1 MNSIKS
7 KLRVWLMIGVTVIVA
22 ITGLLSYQQNRSQD
36 EEDYQAQRA
45 SLQARLSLSLPHGV
59 WQMDDSYTRL
69 TLDAELGRT
78 CVVAIRITGD
88 AGLNIGR
95 IRNEHG
101 TLRDMAPGEQPA
113 SDDVLSIPIVYQNRE
128 NLGKATVYLSRS
140 QLEHRQFVHLLEILL
155 EIVVLDVLI
164 FIVMTYNLN
173 RFVFDPLTRLQDA
186 LNQAAS
192 NADAKSS
199 RLSEQT
205 LSEQTEDEFGAVTR
219 SFNRIVDRI
228 SADLAM
234 RTAAES
240 QARQEKDN
248 AEQALQQL
256 VQTQQT
262 LVETE
267 RLASLGGLV
276 AGVAHEINTPVGI
289 TLTTASHLATATL
302 HINEKLDNG
311 GVKKSDFQAYLDTAK
326 ESCELIL
333 SNAEKAANLIH
344 SFKQVAVD
352 QTSEQRRDFQ
362 LNDYLNEIVTSLKP
376 RFKRSQTSIHIEC
389 EDDMLLDSYP
399 GAISQVVT
407 NLLVNAVVHGFD
419 EKPGGTIS
427 ILAER
432 SGSSDVRLSIKDN
445 GKGIPA
451 EHLSRIFDPFFTTR
465 RGSGGSGLGL
475 HIVYNIVRQRLGGN
489 IEVHSTLGQGSTFI
503 ITMPCIAAEPPT
515 RESSS

>member
-7 KLRVWLMIGVTVIVA
+7 KLRLWLMIGVTVIVA
-22 ITGLLSYQQNRSQD
+22 ITGLLSYKQNRSQD

-69 TLDAELGRT
+69 TLDAELGWSS
-78 CVVAIRITGD
+78 VLAIRITGD

-95 IRNEHG
+95 SRNTDNA
-101 TLRDMAPGEQPA
+101 TLRDMAPAEKPS
-113 SDDVLSIPIVYQNRE
+113 SDDVLNIPIIYQNRE
-128 NLGKATVYLSRS
+128 KLGTATVYLSRS
-140 QLEHRQFVHLLEILL
+140 QLEHRQRMHLLEILV
-155 EIVVLDVLI
+155 EILILDGLI

-173 RFVFDPLTRLQDA
+173 RFVFDPLKRLQEA

-192 NADAKSS
+192 SDDAKSL
-199 RLSEQT
+199 RLEQ
-205 LSEQTEDEFGAVTR
+205 QTQDEFGAVTH

-234 RTAAES
+234 RTSAEA
-240 QARQEKDN
+240 QARQERDN
-248 AEQALQQL
+248 AEQALRQL

-267 RLASLGGLV
+267 KLASLGSLV

-289 TLTTASHLATATL
+289 TLTTASHLATTTL
-302 HINEKLDNG
+302 HITEKLDNG

-326 ESCELIL
+326 ECCELIL
-333 SNAEKAANLIH
+333 SNAERAANLIH

-376 RFKRSQTSIHIEC
+376 RFKRSQTSISIDC
-389 EDDMLLDSYP
+389 EDDLLLDSYP
-399 GAISQVVT
+399 GAVSQVVT
-407 NLLVNAVVHGFD
+407 NLLVNALVHGFD
-419 EKPGGTIS
+419 EKPGGS
-427 ILAER
+427 IHIHAER
-432 SGSSDVRLSIKDN
+432 CSNSEIRLSVKDD
-445 GKGIPA
+445 GKGIPT
-451 EHLSRIFDPFFTTR
+451 ENLNRVFDPFFTTR

-475 HIVYNIVRQRLGGN
+475 HIVYNIIRQRLGGT
-489 IEVHSTLGQGSTFI
+489 IEVHSEPGKGSTFT
-503 ITMPCIAAEPPT
+503 ITMPCIAPEIPHKEA
-515 RESSS
+515 RE

>member
-7 KLRVWLMIGVTVIVA
+7 KLRVWLMAGVTLIVA
-22 ITGLLSYQQNRSQD
+22 INGLLSYQQNSSQD
-36 EEDYQAQRA
+36 EEDYQSQRA
-45 SLQARLSLSLPHGV
+45 SLRARLALALPHGV

-69 TLDAELGRT
+69 TLDAELGWSS
-78 CVVAIRITGD
+78 VLAIRITGD

-95 IRNEHG
+95 IHNTTG
-101 TLRDMAPGEQPA
+101 GLRDMAPSETPA
-113 SDDVLSIPIVYQNRE
+113 SDDQLQVPIIYQSRE
-128 NLGKATVYLSRS
+128 KLGVATVYLSRA
-140 QLEHRQFVHLLEILL
+140 QLEHRQWMHLLSILL
-155 EIVVLDVLI
+155 EIVILDVLI
-164 FIVMTYNLN
+164 FFVMTYNLN
-173 RFVFDPLTRLQDA
+173 RFVFAPLNRLQEA
-186 LNQAAS
+186 LNRAAS
-192 NADAKSS
+192 SDDTSAS
-199 RLSEQT
+199 RITQQT
-205 LSEQTEDEFGAVTR
+205 QDEFGAVTH

-234 RTAAES
+234 RTAAEA

-248 AEQALQQL
+248 AEQALHQL

-289 TLTTASHLATATL
+289 SLTTASHLATATL
-302 HINEKLDNG
+302 HINEKLESG

-326 ESCELIL
+326 ECCELIL

-376 RFKRSQTSIHIEC
+376 RFKRAQTSIHIEC
-389 EDDMLLDSYP
+389 EDDLLLDSYP
-399 GAISQVVT
+399 GAISQVLT

-419 EKPGGTIS
+419 EKPGGNID

-432 SGSSDVRLSIKDN
+432 TGNGEVRISIKDN

-451 EHLSRIFDPFFTTR
+451 EFLNRIFDPFFTTK

-475 HIVYNIVRQRLGGN
+475 HIVYNIIRQRLGGN
-489 IEVHSTLGQGSTFI
+489 IEVHSQPGHGSTFI
-503 ITMPCIAAEPPT
+503 ITMPCIAP
-515 RESSS
+515 ESTKGSSQ